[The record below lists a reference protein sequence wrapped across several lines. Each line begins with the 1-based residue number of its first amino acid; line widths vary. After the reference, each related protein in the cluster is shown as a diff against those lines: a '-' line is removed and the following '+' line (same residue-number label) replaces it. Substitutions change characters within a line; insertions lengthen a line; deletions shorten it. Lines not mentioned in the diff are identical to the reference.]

1 MSLFSKKTQPAIDPV
16 QKELI
21 ENAQAR
27 VRQKKGLYRH
37 LILFIAGAILLII
50 MNLVLGIGKETTFFN
65 IDWFVWAILVWTF
78 IFLVHVLNVFI
89 LHKFMGKAWEDEQ
102 IDRLVKKQQERIDK
116 LEDKVI
122 ADHAAIEKKSN
133 NPNPLPNSKDQNIP
147 L

>member
-50 MNLVLGIGKETTFFN
+50 MNLVFGADFRPGQV
-65 IDWFVWAILVWTF
+65 DWFVWAILVWTF

-133 NPNPLPNSKDQNIP
+133 NPNPLPNSKDENIP